1 MILDSPVGTYPQ
13 PGDPELSGEEETI
26 STNVVDAFYVYLQNQ
41 FGGQSVILGN
51 KSPVS
56 PLPEGSRECFLG
68 GTAATTQRTG
78 FYPPQ
83 N

>member
-1 MILDSPVGTYPQ
+1 MILDAPVVTYRQ
-13 PGDPELSGEEETI
+13 PGDPELSGEDETI

-41 FGGQSVILGN
+41 FGGQSLILEN

-56 PLPEGSRECFLG
+56 PLPEGSREYFFG
-68 GTAATTQRTG
+68 GMTATTQRTG